1 MKGFNN
7 LGNTC
12 YLNSGLQMI
21 IQNKD
26 LCNIISALANKST
39 ILNEYNKLIKSYYD
53 GNNGAISPNAVKQ
66 LASGRNSIFLGFN
79 QQDSSEFI
87 IFFLDLLNSEV
98 KKVLG
103 NKSLVDKLYEIEIQT
118 NTKCKAMTC
127 LKISTNIEKSTML
140 MLNVDE
146 TCTTLDE
153 CYKLSL
159 QRIKLDGSEKY
170 HCENCNKKRIASQ
183 RKEVVSWPNHL
194 VVWLRRYKQVGNRF
208 SKYNQEIRVP
218 IIWREGYQ
226 LTGIVF
232 HSGSLHG
239 GHYVY
244 IGKVDDTW
252 YLFNDSSVSEID
264 NRALGNFINNG
275 YIYYFSKN

>member
-26 LCNIISALANKST
+26 LCNIISALANKSP
-39 ILNEYNKLIKSYYD
+39 ILNSYNEIINEYY
-53 GNNGAISPNAVKQ
+53 NGTGGSISPKIVKE
-66 LASGRNSIFLGFN
+66 LASGRNSIFFGFG

-87 IFFLDLLNSEV
+87 IFFLDLLNNEV

-103 NKSLVDKLYEIEIQT
+103 NKGLVDKLYEIEIKT
-118 NTKCKAMTC
+118 NTKCKVLSC
-127 LKISTNIEKSTML
+127 LNVSSNIEKSTML
-140 MLNVDE
+140 MLDVDE
-146 TCTTLDE
+146 DCSVLDD
-153 CYKLSL
+153 CYNLSL
-159 QRIKLDGSEKY
+159 KRVKLDGSEKY
-170 HCENCNKKRIASQ
+170 FCEKCDKKRIASQ
-183 RKEVVSWPNHL
+183 RKEIESWPNHL
-194 VVWLRRYKQVGNRF
+194 VVWLRRFKQNGNRL
-208 SKYNQEIRVP
+208 SKYSQEIRVP
-218 IIWREGYQ
+218 IEWREGYQ

-244 IGKVDDTW
+244 VGKVDGKW
-252 YLFNDSSVSEID
+252 YLFNDSSVSLVD
-264 NRALGNFINNG
+264 NNALVNFINNG
-275 YIYYFSKN
+275 YIYYFTK